1 MFVWHAIWEYSS
13 GQLHIWAESSAL
25 IKKQSARAKKRAREF
40 HPWLHPFM
48 LPTAELAMTLR
59 ALVPRTL
66 INQGQASSLI
76 LRLPSSAEVP
86 LPSPEVFAEVEP
98 TEEPALKFWRIETLA
113 FQPRHA
119 LDLLLA
125 WPLALPVGH
134 LASSDLRFWHRM
146 ALFAQVLLVRQS
158 FVPVFQYTPHCD
170 HGDAS
175 WQLELSEGERE
186 QVRLFAEHMPP
197 VCWSFFEP
205 EERITTTLLQDCIL
219 DFLQRG
225 IDAFIRDSLSKRTLF
240 NRSAAPTLPERWLTA
255 LTSPHHV
262 IMENAEIL
270 LVFAKKLQHWLTPD
284 ETATP
289 QRPFR
294 TCFKV
299 EPPAESGNE
308 AWTIQFFLQA
318 RNDPSLLV
326 PAEQIWQERSATL
339 HWLTHTIEQPQEL
352 LLQDLGR
359 AARLFPILEQGLK
372 VAHPLKV
379 DVTAEQAYQFLRQ
392 AVPLLEASGFGVL
405 IPSWWQKPTRLGARL
420 RIKPKE
426 NSNVSTGL
434 LGMNSL
440 VEYDWT
446 LAIGDVDLTLAEFQQ
461 LATLK
466 LPLVNVR
473 GQWVE
478 LRPDEIEKALTF
490 FKRQARQTDITLG
503 EALKVGLTEDVGESG
518 LPVVELSAQGW
529 IQELIERLEQRAIIP
544 QISPPVTF
552 LGKLRQYQERGVSWL
567 TFLRQCG
574 FGACLADDMGMGK
587 TIQLIAYI
595 LHQREIAAGAS
606 RPNLIICPMSV
617 VGNWYRELQRFAPSL
632 PVMIHHGSERLSGE
646 DFIEQVDAYA
656 IVITTY
662 TLVLRDREHLA
673 AVQWEAVVLDEAQNI
688 KNESAKQTQAIKTLQ
703 AAHKIALTG
712 TPVENRL
719 QELWSIMDFLNTGY
733 LGSGTDFRK
742 RFALPIE
749 LYHDTER
756 SNVLQRL
763 IQPFVLRRLK
773 TDKAIIQDLPE
784 KMEMKV
790 FCNLTREQASLYE
803 AVVQDMMEKIALAS
817 GIERR
822 GLILAALTRLKQVC
836 NHPAQFMADHSLLP
850 QRSGKL
856 ERLREML
863 EEVLAEG
870 DKALIFTQYA
880 EMGGLLRQY
889 LQDTLGVETLF
900 LHGGTPKKHRD
911 LFIQRFQEEQRNVP
925 LFVLSIK
932 AGGVGLNLTA
942 ANHVFHYDRWW
953 NPAVENQ
960 ATDRAFRI
968 GQKKHVQVHKFVCSG
983 TLEERIDQLI
993 EQKRELAE
1001 RIVGSGETWLTE
1013 LSTDQLKDLFALD
1026 RFAIME

>member
-1 MFVWHAIWEYSS
+1 MFVWHAIWDSSS
-13 GQLHIWAESSAL
+13 GQLHIWAESSEL

-40 HPWLHPFM
+40 NPWLHPFM
-48 LPTAELAMTLR
+48 LPTSEIAMTLR
-59 ALVPRTL
+59 PLIPRTL
-66 INQGQASSLI
+66 TNQGQASSLI
-76 LRLPSSAEVP
+76 LRLPSIAESP
-86 LPSPEVFAEVEP
+86 LPSPEVLADAAS
-98 TEEPALKFWRIETLA
+98 TEEPALASWRVETLA

-125 WPLALPVGH
+125 WPYTLPVGH
-134 LASSDLRFWHRM
+134 VTGSDLRFWQRM
-146 ALFAQVLLVRQS
+146 VLFAQILLLRQS
-158 FVPVFQYTPHCD
+158 FVPVLQYTPGSD
-170 HGDAS
+170 HGDAY

-205 EERITTTLLQDCIL
+205 EEQVTSRVLQDCIL

-225 IDAFIRDSLSKRTLF
+225 IDAFIRGSLSQQTLF
-240 NRSAAPTLPERWLTA
+240 TRSAAPTLPERWLTA
-255 LTSPHHV
+255 LTSSHHT

-270 LVFAKKLQHWLTPD
+270 QVFAKKLQRWLAPN
-284 ETATP
+284 EAATA
-289 QRPFR
+289 QRSFR

-299 EPPAESGNE
+299 EPPTEGGDD

-318 RNDPSLLV
+318 RHDPSLLL
-326 PAEQIWQERSATL
+326 PAEQIWQESSTTL

-359 AARLFPILEQGLK
+359 AARLFPRLEQGLK
-372 VAHPLKV
+372 VAHPLQ
-379 DVTAEQAYQFLRQ
+379 VTVTTQEAYQFLRQ

-405 IPSWWQKPTRLGARL
+405 VPSWWKKPIRLGARL

-426 NSNVSTGL
+426 NINMSSGL

-446 LAIGDVDLTLAEFQQ
+446 LAIGDADLTLAEFRQ
-461 LATLK
+461 LAAMK
-466 LPLVNVR
+466 LPLVNIR

-478 LRPDEIEKALTF
+478 LRPEEVEKALTF

-518 LPVVELSAQGW
+518 LPLVELSAQGW
-529 IQELIERLEQRAIIP
+529 IQELIERLEQRATIP
-544 QISPPVTF
+544 QISTPVTF
-552 LGKLRQYQERGVSWL
+552 LGQLRQYQERGVSWL
-567 TFLRQCG
+567 TFLRLCG

-595 LHQREIAAGAS
+595 LHQREVGGDAS
-606 RPNLIICPMSV
+606 RPNLIVCPMSV
-617 VGNWYRELQRFAPSL
+617 VGNWYHELQRFAPSL
-632 PVMIHHGSERLSGE
+632 SVMIHHGSERLSGKE
-646 DFIEQVDAYA
+646 FLAQVDAYA

-662 TLVLRDREHLA
+662 TLALRDREHLA
-673 AVQWEAVVLDEAQNI
+673 AVPWETLVLDEAQNI

-703 AAHKIALTG
+703 ATHKIALTG

-719 QELWSIMDFLNTGY
+719 QELWSIMDFLNAGY
-733 LGSGTDFRK
+733 LGSGADFRK

-749 LYHDTER
+749 LYHDAER

-803 AVVQDMMEKIALAS
+803 AVVQDMMEKIDQAE

-836 NHPAQFMADHSLLP
+836 NHPAQFLDDHSQLVN
-850 QRSGKL
+850 RSGKL

-880 EMGGLLRQY
+880 EMGGLLHQY

-900 LHGGTPKKHRD
+900 LHGGTPKKRRD
-911 LFIQRFQEEQRNVP
+911 LFIQRFQQEQRGVP
-925 LFVLSIK
+925 LFVLSLK

-968 GQKKHVQVHKFVCSG
+968 GQQKHVQVHKFICSG

-993 EQKRELAE
+993 EQKRDLAE
-1001 RIVGSGETWLTE
+1001 RIVGSGENWLTE
-1013 LSTDQLKDLFALD
+1013 LSTDQLKELFALD
-1026 RFAIME
+1026 RFAIIE